1 MVDFSKIS
9 KTDYET
15 LAEFRYALRCF
26 LHFSENAA
34 ETVGLTLQQHQA
46 LLFIIGYPGRE
57 RITVGELAERLQ
69 IRHHSAVGLV
79 DRLEEQGL
87 VERIPNEDDRR
98 QVFITL
104 TDKGIGVLESLASI
118 HREELR
124 HMGPQLC
131 TMLEQITNLA
141 EGHD

>member
-1 MVDFSKIS
+1 MTDFSSFS
-9 KTDYET
+9 KEDYET

-26 LHFSENAA
+26 LRFSENAA
-34 ETVGLTLQQHQA
+34 ETAGLTLQQHQA

-57 RITVGELAERLQ
+57 QVTIGELAERLQ
-69 IRHHSAVGLV
+69 IHHHSAVGLV

-87 VERIPNEDDRR
+87 VERSHKGEDRR
-98 QVFITL
+98 QVFISL
-104 TDKGIGVLESLASI
+104 TDNSIRVLKGLANT

-124 HMGPQLC
+124 HLGPQLC

-141 EGHD
+141 DGK

>member
-1 MVDFSKIS
+1 MTDFSSIS
-9 KTDYET
+9 KSDYET

-57 RITVGELAERLQ
+57 RITIGELAERLQ

-87 VERIPNEDDRR
+87 VERIPNEEDRR
-98 QVFITL
+98 QVLISL
-104 TDKGIGVLESLASI
+104 TGKGISVLESLASI

-131 TMLEQITNLA
+131 SMLEQITKLA
-141 EGHD
+141 EGN